1 MLRRIIR
8 FFAELGLYNASVKAL
23 EADATYNLSDSTALR
38 GGADREDD
46 THDS

>member
-23 EADATYNLSDSTALR
+23 ETDATYNLSDSTALR
-38 GGADREDD
+38 GGANRKGELIWP
-46 THDS
+46 